1 VLVRTT
7 LHDELMHKAGFEVP
21 SYEARER
28 RRRRMRRVGSFF
40 GLAVACAIVAGI
52 GFVHS
57 NFRLG
62 GGSILGMVVGVLL
75 FLRAV
80 LSADDEE
87 SET

>member
-1 VLVRTT
+1 MRAT
-7 LHDELMHKAGFEVP
+7 LNDELMHEAGFEVA

-28 RRRRMRRVGSFF
+28 RRRHMRRVGSFF

-62 GGSILGMVVGVLL
+62 GGSILGMVVGVAL

-87 SET
+87 SKS